1 MSKYYTRP
9 SNLELC
15 HYGVKGMKWGVR
27 HDYEPIGR
35 RRFGRQIQ
43 AGPKQTQAGPTQ
55 RSAKGGTSQQKST
68 KEQSQ
73 NQEQPKQKKKL
84 TTGQKLAIAGATAV
98 AAYAAYKFVD
108 SGAARQ
114 AITKGQAFITGKKT
128 GFKTNTNLS
137 KKMDAKSIKESVVDA
152 VNPDYGKF
160 GTKMNCRRCT
170 MAYEMRRRGFDV
182 AATRSN
188 SATGQSFVG
197 LYNATNKSNQ
207 IKGGRIGGLIDLFKT
222 NSAVSDYMDKQ
233 INLKKDES
241 SDPVSYGKKIFEA
254 LSKNPNGARG
264 ELELRWVFGGGHSIA
279 WEIIDNKP
287 VIFDCQTKEMFDS
300 VDKFVKYS
308 KNAVAA
314 TSTRLDNL
322 DLNEDMLTR
331 WLRNA

>member
-27 HDYEPIGR
+27 HDYEPVGR
-35 RRFGRQIQ
+35 RRLGRQI
-43 AGPKQTQAGPTQ
+43 QAGPTQ

-68 KEQSQ
+68 KDQSQ
-73 NQEQPKQKKKL
+73 DQEQPKQKKKL
-84 TTGQKLAIAGATAV
+84 TTGQKLAIAGATV
-98 AAYAAYKFVD
+98 IAAYAAYKFVD

-137 KKMDAKSIKESVVDA
+137 KKMDAQALKDSVVKG

-188 SATGQSFVG
+188 SSTGQSLEG
-197 LYNATNKSNQ
+197 LYNATHKSNQ
-207 IKGGRIGGLIDLFKT
+207 IKGGRVGLFGDLLKG
-222 NSAVSDYMDKQ
+222 NSSSVSGFMKNQSIIEPDS
-233 INLKKDES
+233 N
-241 SDPVSYGKKIFEA
+241 VGSYGKKIFDS
-254 LSKNPNGARG
+254 LSKNPDGARG
-264 ELELRWVFGGGHSIA
+264 EIVLDWSFGGAHSIA
-279 WEIIDNKP
+279 WEIVNNKP
-287 VIFDCQTKEMFDS
+287 VIFDCQSGEMFDS
-300 VDKFVKYS
+300 VEKFAKYS
-308 KNAVAA
+308 KNAVKA
-314 TSTRLDNL
+314 TSMRLDDL
-322 DLNEDMLTR
+322 ELNEDFLMR